1 MQEIFRIF
9 FLHCEKG
16 TCIKLL
22 GPVEMNGIILCA
34 NILKS
39 FIGQKQELL
48 YENPITCSFFFLIR
62 WWVEKGAEGEV
73 ERIIEIKFMKTI
85 TVFFL
90 LCRAGS
96 YLISKILGAVLVR
109 GRPVI
114 EGSAYFKVKKT
125 KQIKKE
131 VKF

>member
-1 MQEIFRIF
+1 M
-9 FLHCEKG
+9 
-16 TCIKLL
+16 
-22 GPVEMNGIILCA
+22 
-34 NILKS
+34 
-39 FIGQKQELL
+39 
-48 YENPITCSFFFLIR
+48 
-62 WWVEKGAEGEV
+62 EKGAEGEV

-90 LCRAGS
+90 LSRAGS

-109 GRPVI
+109 GRSVI
-114 EGSAYFKVKKT
+114 EGDSYFKVKKI

>member
-1 MQEIFRIF
+1 M
-9 FLHCEKG
+9 
-16 TCIKLL
+16 
-22 GPVEMNGIILCA
+22 
-34 NILKS
+34 
-39 FIGQKQELL
+39 
-48 YENPITCSFFFLIR
+48 
-62 WWVEKGAEGEV
+62 EKGAEGEV

-90 LCRAGS
+90 LSRAGS

-109 GRPVI
+109 RRPVI
-114 EGSAYFKVKKT
+114 EGGAYFKVKKT

>member
-1 MQEIFRIF
+1 M
-9 FLHCEKG
+9 
-16 TCIKLL
+16 
-22 GPVEMNGIILCA
+22 
-34 NILKS
+34 
-39 FIGQKQELL
+39 
-48 YENPITCSFFFLIR
+48 
-62 WWVEKGAEGEV
+62 EKGAEGEV

-90 LCRAGS
+90 LSRAGS

-109 GRPVI
+109 GRPVT
-114 EGSAYFKVKKT
+114 EGDAYFKVKKT